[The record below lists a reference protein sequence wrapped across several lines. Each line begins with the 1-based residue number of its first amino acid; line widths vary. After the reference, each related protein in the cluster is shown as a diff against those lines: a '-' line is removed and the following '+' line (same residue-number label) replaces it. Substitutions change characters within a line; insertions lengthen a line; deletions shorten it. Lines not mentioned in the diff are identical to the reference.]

1 MRISTQMMYQQNM
14 RGITNS
20 QAEWMKYGEQM
31 STGKRVINPSDDPIA
46 ASQAVVL
53 SQAQAE
59 NSQFALA
66 RTFATQKVS
75 LEENVLNQV
84 TTAIQSAQE
93 KIVSA
98 GNGTL
103 SDDDRASLATDL
115 QGIRDQ
121 LMNLANSTDG
131 NGRYIFAGFKTETAP
146 FAQADGTYN
155 GGSENITQQ
164 VDTSRS
170 MVIGHTGDKI
180 FNKITSNAVPEPNN
194 GTSETNLFRMLD
206 SAIATLNSPVGDD
219 ATLKEQAKAVID
231 KTNRGLKNSLNNVL
245 SVRAE
250 LGTQLSELSSLDSLG
265 TDRALG
271 QTQQMSN
278 LVDVDWNAAISSYVM
293 QQAALQASY
302 KAFTDMQGMSL
313 FQLNRKYRFET
324 YHETGYV
331 LSARSFSPRSGHF
344 FAGYTLTRRWADERF
359 PATLMTNAMAPLRVD
374 SVTTPCQFASS

>member
-53 SQAQAE
+53 SQAQSE

-131 NGRYIFAGFKTETAP
+131 NGRYIFSGYKTETAP

-155 GGSENITQQ
+155 GGTENITQQ
-164 VDTSRS
+164 VDASRS
-170 MVIGHTGDKI
+170 MTIGHTGNKI
-180 FNKITSNAVPEPNN
+180 FDKITSNAVPEPNN
-194 GTSETNLFRMLD
+194 GTSETNLFKMLD
-206 SAIATLNSPVGDD
+206 SAIASLNSPVGDD

-250 LGTQLSELSSLDSLG
+250 LGTQLKELESLDSLG

-313 FQLNRKYRFET
+313 FQLNR
-324 YHETGYV
+324 
-331 LSARSFSPRSGHF
+331 
-344 FAGYTLTRRWADERF
+344 
-359 PATLMTNAMAPLRVD
+359 
-374 SVTTPCQFASS
+374 

>member
-146 FAQADGTYN
+146 IAQADGTYN

-206 SAIATLNSPVGDD
+206 SAIASLNSPVGDD
-219 ATLKEQAKAVID
+219 ATLKEQSKAVID

-313 FQLNRKYRFET
+313 FQLNR
-324 YHETGYV
+324 
-331 LSARSFSPRSGHF
+331 
-344 FAGYTLTRRWADERF
+344 
-359 PATLMTNAMAPLRVD
+359 
-374 SVTTPCQFASS
+374 